1 MRLDP
6 RVEFHRVV
14 VKATPEGLKAHS
26 TGGQRSS
33 RVASLSGANALV
45 QLPIL
50 QDGGPS
56 RLQAGE
62 WVDTVIIGEIQV

>member
-1 MRLDP
+1 MGLDP
-6 RVEFHRVV
+6 RVEFHRVI
-14 VKATPEGLKAHS
+14 VKATPDGLKAFS

-50 QDGGPS
+50 QEGGPS
-56 RLQAGE
+56 QLRAGA